1 MLMQILALS
10 ILLPG
15 RSVYAQT
22 AEGTPASGIKTLSQT
37 AMEILAGN
45 DNTAVDATL
54 AENGNTAGD
63 AALTGKENAATETSL
78 ADNGTTSNIAPAGN
92 VSSADN
98 SSAAEI
104 QNAGENHDPAGSSA
118 VAESLDIDA
127 GMIGTQTASWNGRK
141 LSRKLGTV
149 NGPSGKETYYNLNML
164 GIINSLKSHGSV
176 WQDIDPALRQNVAG
190 DYYVRSDGCKM
201 LGPYIMVAAHLGV
214 HPRGSLVETTL
225 GTGVVVDTGA
235 FARSNAHQI
244 DVAVNW

>member
-1 MLMQILALS
+1 MIRRTLIMLMQILALS

-37 AMEILAGN
+37 AMEIL
-45 DNTAVDATL
+45 
-54 AENGNTAGD
+54 
-63 AALTGKENAATETSL
+63 
-78 ADNGTTSNIAPAGN
+78 AGN

-149 NGPSGKETYYNLNML
+149 EGPSGKETYYNLNML
-164 GIINSLKSHGSV
+164 GIVNSLKSHGSV

>member
-1 MLMQILALS
+1 MIRRTLIMLMQILALS

-37 AMEILAGN
+37 AMEIL
-45 DNTAVDATL
+45 
-54 AENGNTAGD
+54 
-63 AALTGKENAATETSL
+63 
-78 ADNGTTSNIAPAGN
+78 AGN

-149 NGPSGKETYYNLNML
+149 EGPSGKETYYNLNML

-214 HPRGSLVETTL
+214 HPRGRLVETTL

>member
-45 DNTAVDATL
+45 
-54 AENGNTAGD
+54 
-63 AALTGKENAATETSL
+63 
-78 ADNGTTSNIAPAGN
+78 

-104 QNAGENHDPAGSSA
+104 QNAGENLDPAGNSA
-118 VAESLDIDA
+118 VTEILDIDA
-127 GMIGTQTASWNGRK
+127 GMSGTQTPSWNGRK

-149 NGPSGKETYYNLNML
+149 KGPSGKETYYNLNML
-164 GIINSLKSHGSV
+164 GIVNSLKSHGPV

>member
-1 MLMQILALS
+1 MIRRTLIMLMQILALS

-45 DNTAVDATL
+45 
-54 AENGNTAGD
+54 
-63 AALTGKENAATETSL
+63 
-78 ADNGTTSNIAPAGN
+78 

-127 GMIGTQTASWNGRK
+127 GMSGTQTASWNGRK

-149 NGPSGKETYYNLNML
+149 KGPSGKETYYNLNML

>member
-1 MLMQILALS
+1 MIRRTLIMLMQILALS

-37 AMEILAGN
+37 AMEIL
-45 DNTAVDATL
+45 
-54 AENGNTAGD
+54 
-63 AALTGKENAATETSL
+63 
-78 ADNGTTSNIAPAGN
+78 AGN

-149 NGPSGKETYYNLNML
+149 KGPSGKETYYNLNML

>member
-37 AMEILAGN
+37 AMEIL
-45 DNTAVDATL
+45 
-54 AENGNTAGD
+54 
-63 AALTGKENAATETSL
+63 
-78 ADNGTTSNIAPAGN
+78 AGN

-149 NGPSGKETYYNLNML
+149 KGPSGKETYYNLNML

>member
-45 DNTAVDATL
+45 
-54 AENGNTAGD
+54 
-63 AALTGKENAATETSL
+63 
-78 ADNGTTSNIAPAGN
+78 

-127 GMIGTQTASWNGRK
+127 GMSGTQTPSWNGRK

-149 NGPSGKETYYNLNML
+149 KGPSGKETYYNLNML

>member
-1 MLMQILALS
+1 MIRRTLIMLMQILALS

-37 AMEILAGN
+37 AMEIL
-45 DNTAVDATL
+45 
-54 AENGNTAGD
+54 
-63 AALTGKENAATETSL
+63 
-78 ADNGTTSNIAPAGN
+78 AGN

-149 NGPSGKETYYNLNML
+149 EGPSGKETYYNLNML